1 MTEVVTDKNVRTI
14 QLRRIGVLE
23 QLRLYKAM
31 GPGLSINDMY
41 MSVAMTAAAA
51 AAIDDVPL
59 PFPTNE
65 AGLEAI
71 VERLGSDGIQAIET
85 LLVPN
90 TLAQVVA
97 EAGNC

>member
-1 MTEVVTDKNVRTI
+1 MTEIVTDRAGRKI

-51 AAIDDVPL
+51 SAIDDVPL
-59 PFPTNE
+59 PFPVNE
-65 AGLEAI
+65 AGLEAA
-71 VERLGSDGIQAIET
+71 VERLGSDGIEAIEALSAPST
-85 LLVPN
+85 LPEI
-90 TLAQVVA
+90 VA
-97 EAGNC
+97 EAGNW